1 MQTRLAPEFAGTPD
15 GIEADAILRKC
26 VHCGFCTATCP
37 TYQLLGDELDGPR
50 GRIYLMKQVLEGE
63 APTRSTQ
70 LHLDR
75 CLTCRN
81 CETTCPSGVEYGH
94 LVEIG
99 RRIVDSKVER
109 PPVERAKRWL
119 LREGLTSPLFA
130 PALKLGQAMRPL
142 IGKTLRAK
150 VPLPSDGAH
159 ARHEALWP
167 QRTHRRKMLML
178 TGCVQPAMR
187 PNINAATARV
197 LDLAGV
203 QTIVP
208 DGAGCCGAVR
218 SHGGDTE
225 GGLVDMRRNIDAWWP
240 WVAGLTDAGAV
251 EAIVMNAS
259 GCGVAVKD
267 YAHALAHDPDY
278 ADKARRVSAL
288 TRDLSE
294 LVPELL
300 PAWVLHWGGVRQR
313 LSEQS
318 PERLPAAL
326 VFHPPCTLQH
336 GQQLRGGV
344 EQMLRALDFDVKLAA
359 SESHLCCGSAGTY
372 SVLQPTLAT
381 ALRDRKLAALAA
393 AQPEP
398 RAIVS
403 ANIGCISHLQ
413 SGTDTPVKHW
423 IELVDERLAG

>member
-1 MQTRLAPEFAGTPD
+1 MQTTLAPEFAGTPD
-15 GIEADAILRKC
+15 GIEAEAILRKC

-50 GRIYLMKQVLEGE
+50 GRIYLMKQVLEGV

-81 CETTCPSGVEYGH
+81 CETTCPSGVEYGR

-99 RRIVDSKVER
+99 RRVVDAKVAR
-109 PPVERAKRWL
+109 PAGERATRWL
-119 LREGLTSPLFA
+119 LREGLTSPAFA
-130 PALKLGQAMRPL
+130 PALKLGQAVRPL
-142 IGKTLRAK
+142 LGRTLKAK
-150 VPLPSDGAH
+150 VPARPAGGAV
-159 ARHEALWP
+159 AREGLWP
-167 QRTHRRKMLML
+167 QRTHARKVLML
-178 TGCVQPAMR
+178 AGCVQPAMK

-203 QTIVP
+203 QTISP
-208 DGAGCCGAVR
+208 DAAGCCGAVR
-218 SHGGDTE
+218 SHGGDHA
-225 GGLVDMRRNIDAWWP
+225 GGLDDMRRNIDAWWP

-259 GCGVAVKD
+259 GCGVTVKD
-267 YAHALAHDPDY
+267 YGHALAHDPEY
-278 ADKARRVSAL
+278 AGKAARVSAL

-294 LVPELL
+294 LMDGLM
-300 PAWVLHWGGVRQR
+300 PALMAHWAGVRQR
-313 LSEQS
+313 LSAQSREQAS
-318 PERLPAAL
+318 AAL

-344 EQMLRALDFDVKLAA
+344 EQILAAFDFDVRLAA
-359 SESHLCCGSAGTY
+359 TESNLCCGSAGTY
-372 SVLQPTLAT
+372 SVLQPALAT

-413 SGTDTPVKHW
+413 SGTATPVKHW